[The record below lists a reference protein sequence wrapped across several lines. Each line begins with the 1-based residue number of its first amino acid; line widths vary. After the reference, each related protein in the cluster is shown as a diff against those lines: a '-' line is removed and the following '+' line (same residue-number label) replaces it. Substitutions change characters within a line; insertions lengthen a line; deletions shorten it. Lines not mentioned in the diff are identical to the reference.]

1 MGRRMDQSIGL
12 IRGGVL
18 LILVVVLLS
27 ACNLT
32 TKPNKEVTAQLD
44 PPPLALE
51 QKMMGENPVSQQYSE
66 GNDVVTVYLL
76 DQHGYLAPMSLRVDG
91 KSLTTEATVSK
102 AIQWMTADN
111 RRADQLPAGFQAIL
125 PVGTELGSVTESI
138 TERTISVDFKSPFPE
153 IPADQER
160 KVLEALVWTLT
171 ELPGMDKVKLSIA
184 GQPLT
189 VLPSSGLS
197 VDPLL
202 TRGLGINLEAARGVQ
217 IHRSMAVTLYFS
229 SQSVDGEGYF
239 VPVTRLIDRQ
249 ENVTKAALEQLII
262 GPFDAKQLSP
272 ILMRDTKIEKLSQ
285 LADTINVSLRD
296 TNSDSKAAVTSKLME
311 ALVLTLTEA
320 SGAPQV
326 SLVMN
331 GNDTLIDT
339 NERPY
344 EQPLTR
350 PTSINVLQHEQ

>member
-1 MGRRMDQSIGL
+1 MRKRLDQSIGF

-18 LILVVVLLS
+18 LFLVVILS
-27 ACNLT
+27 ACSQSP
-32 TKPNKEVTAQLD
+32 KPNQEVTAQID

-51 QKMMGENPVSQQYSE
+51 QEMMGDKTVSQQYSE

-91 KSLTTEATVSK
+91 ESTSAEATVAK
-102 AIQWMTADN
+102 AIQWMTADKQ
-111 RRADQLPAGFQAIL
+111 RADQLPTGFQAIL
-125 PVGTELGSVTESI
+125 PVGTELGSVTEHL
-138 TERTISVDFKSPFPE
+138 TDRTISVDFKSPFPE
-153 IPADQER
+153 VPAAQER

-171 ELPGMDKVKLSIA
+171 ELPGIDKVKLSIA
-184 GQPLT
+184 GQPLD

-202 TRGLGINLEAARGVQ
+202 TRGLGINLETAKGVQ
-217 IHRSMAVTLYFS
+217 INRSMAVTLFFS
-229 SQSVDGEGYF
+229 SQSIDGEGYF

-249 ENVTKAALEQLII
+249 ENVTKAALEQLIL
-262 GPFDAKQLSP
+262 GPLDANQLSP
-272 ILMRDTKIEKLSQ
+272 ILMKDTKIEKLSQ

-296 TNSDSKAAVTSKLME
+296 NSSEFKSAINSNRME

-350 PTSINVLQHEQ
+350 PTSINVLQR